1 MVLQYQP
8 VGTEVSAYW
17 YCSVSKLIRKTLHNR
32 KVEILSFMS
41 ERDAILFLVPC

>member
-17 YCSVSKLIRKTLHNR
+17 YCSVSKLIRKPLHNR
-32 KVEILSFMS
+32 KVELLLFMS
-41 ERDAILFLVPC
+41 ERDAFYS